1 MKTKTKIIIGALII
15 IALAFFGGYKYGQ
28 SGSNSNRANGNIP
41 ANFMAGAG
49 ARRSSNVAG
58 GGGAMVVGQV
68 LSQDAT
74 SLTLKLSN
82 GGSRIVLVS
91 TSTDVQKMVK
101 GNLSDLV
108 AGTSVSVN
116 GPTNA
121 DGSLTAQSIQLRT
134 P

>member
-1 MKTKTKIIIGALII
+1 MKTRTKIIIGALII
-15 IALAFFGGYKYGQ
+15 IAVAFFGGYKYGQ
-28 SGSNSNRANGNIP
+28 SGSNPNRVNGNLS

-49 ARRSSNVAG
+49 ARRGLNVG
-58 GGGAMVVGQV
+58 GGEMVAGQV

-74 SLTLKLSN
+74 SLTLKLCD

-91 TSTDVQKMVK
+91 TSTDVQKVVK

-108 AGTSVSVN
+108 VGTSVSAN

-121 DGSLTAQSIQLRT
+121 DGSLTAQSIQLR
-134 P
+134 